1 MLFEHKV
8 SEFIVNEN
16 ADLEVLLG
24 TLSRRIN
31 PNFGSGFAIIV
42 DSIGDIS
49 GIVEDSDL
57 RKFLFKFPNSKLDIK
72 ELMRKDFIS
81 VDAGLDKSQMISE
94 IISQID
100 LRGWDTSLPVR
111 IIPVL
116 KNRKPVGLIDT
127 EEIQLALQQQKSN
140 YVVIGLGYVGLTLA
154 ISLAH
159 IDRNVIGIDTD
170 RTRIDKL
177 KEFGSYIF
185 EPGIENLLKT
195 HLGKNLSVGNSY
207 SLISSKDGIKNIYFI
222 CVGSPLDSNSK
233 PNLKNLLL
241 VIEDLIKILKQ
252 GDVIV
257 MRSTVPIGFGKHV
270 ISLVESNL
278 NWKVGVDFHYVAAP
292 ERTVEGNALK
302 EIRDL
307 PQILSGATNSC
318 QLIGLSV
325 FQNLSSSVTPVNKIE
340 AAELIKLI
348 GNAYRDYSF
357 GFSNYFIDICQRNKL
372 DINLIIEA
380 SNRGYPRSNIPVPSL
395 GVGGPC
401 LSKDSYFLPEVSSF
415 NERSPLVVARRVN
428 ELIPSLVVKFI
439 SHSISNIKQFKCLG
453 IGIAFKGTPET
464 NDFRNSPGI
473 DFLDLLKMEVS
484 KINIWDSSISK
495 DEVDLDFSFH
505 SENDDYDFYAILNNN
520 PKNLD
525 FLESRVLKCNFSE
538 IIIFDPWRLLTPSQ
552 IKFSSVIRDIHYFSL
567 SHYEKVSI

>member
-8 SEFIVNEN
+8 HEFIVNEN
-16 ADLEVLLG
+16 ANLEDLLK
-24 TLSRRIN
+24 TLSKRIN
-31 PNFGSGFAIIV
+31 PNFGSGFAIVV
-42 DSIGDIS
+42 DTTGDIS

-57 RKFLFKFPNSKLDIK
+57 RKFLFKFPDSQLNIK

-81 VDAGLDKSQMISE
+81 VDVNLDKSQMISNV
-94 IISQID
+94 ISQMD

-116 KNRKPVGLIDT
+116 NNRKPVGLIDT

-140 YVVIGLGYVGLTLA
+140 YIVVGLGYVGLTLA
-154 ISLAH
+154 LSLAH

-170 RTRIDKL
+170 KTRINKL
-177 KEFGSYIF
+177 KKYSSYIY

-195 HLGKNLSVGNSY
+195 HLGKNLSVGNSLF
-207 SLISSKDGIKNIYFI
+207 LISSKDGIKNIYFI
-222 CVGSPLDSNSK
+222 CIGSPLDSNLR
-233 PNLKNLLL
+233 PNLNNLQLA
-241 VIEDLIKILKQ
+241 IEDLIKTLKQ

-257 MRSTVPIGFGKHV
+257 MRSTVPIGFGNHV

-307 PQILSGATNSC
+307 PQILAGATSSC
-318 QLIGLSV
+318 QLIGLSI

-357 GFSNYFIDICQRNKL
+357 GFSNYFIEICQRYKL

-401 LSKDSYFLPEVSSF
+401 LSKDSYFLPGIASF

-439 SHSISNIKQFKCLG
+439 TQNIANAKQFKCLG
-453 IGIAFKGTPET
+453 IGIAFKGIPET
-464 NDFRNSPGI
+464 NDFRNSPSI
-473 DFLDLLKMEVS
+473 DFLELLKVEVS

-495 DEVDLDFSFH
+495 NEVDLEFTYH
-505 SENDDYDFYAILNNN
+505 SENDDYDFYAVLNNN

-525 FLESRVLKCNFSE
+525 FLESRLLRCNFSE
-538 IIIFDPWRLLTPSQ
+538 IIIFDPWRLLIPSQ
-552 IKFSSVIRDIHYFSL
+552 IKYSSVIKDIHYFSL

>member
-1 MLFEHKV
+1 MLLEHKV
-8 SEFIVNEN
+8 HEFIVNEN
-16 ADLEVLLG
+16 ADLEVLLS

-42 DSIGDIS
+42 DAAGDIT

-57 RKFLFKFPNSKLDIK
+57 RKFLLKFPNNKLEIK

-81 VDAGLDKSQMISE
+81 VDVDLDKSQMISNV
-94 IISQID
+94 ISQMD
-100 LRGWDTSLPVR
+100 LRGWNTSLPVR

-116 KNRKPVGLIDT
+116 NNQKPVGLIDT

-140 YVVIGLGYVGLTLA
+140 YIVVGLGYIGLTLA

-159 IDRNVIGIDTD
+159 INRNVFGIDTEK
-170 RTRIDKL
+170 TRIDKL
-177 KEFGSYIF
+177 KKFCSYIY
-185 EPGIENLLKT
+185 EPGIESLLKT
-195 HLGKNLSVGNSY
+195 HLGKNLSVGNTL
-207 SLISSKDGIKNIYFI
+207 SLISSKEGIKNIFFI
-222 CVGSPLDSNSK
+222 CVGSPLDSNST
-233 PNLKNLLL
+233 PDLNNLLL
-241 VIEDLIKILKQ
+241 VIEDLIKTLKQ

-257 MRSTVPIGFGKHV
+257 MRSTVPMGFGNHV

-278 NWKVGVDFHYVAAP
+278 NWKVGVDFHYIAAP

-307 PQILSGATNSC
+307 PQILAGATSSC
-318 QLIGLSV
+318 QLIGLSI
-325 FQNLSSSVTPVNKIE
+325 FQDLSSSVTPVNKIE

-357 GFSNYFIDICQRNKL
+357 GFSNYFIDICQRYKL

-401 LSKDSYFLPEVSSF
+401 LSKDSYFLPEISFF

-428 ELIPSLVVKFI
+428 ELIPSLVIKFI
-439 SHSISNIKQFKCLG
+439 SQNIPDTKQFKCLG

-464 NDFRNSPGI
+464 NDYRNSPGI
-473 DFLDLLKMEVS
+473 DFLKLLKMEVS
-484 KINIWDSSISK
+484 KINVWDSSISK
-495 DEVDLDFSFH
+495 DEVDLDFPYD

-525 FLESRVLKCNFSE
+525 FLQSRILKCNFSE

-552 IKFSSVIRDIHYFSL
+552 IKFSSVIRDLHYFSL

>member
-8 SEFIVNEN
+8 HEFIVNEN
-16 ADLEVLLG
+16 ADLEVLLS

-42 DSIGDIS
+42 DSIGNIS

-57 RKFLFKFPNSKLDIK
+57 RKFLLKFPYRKLNII

-81 VDAGLDKSQMISE
+81 VDANLDKSQMISD
-94 IISQID
+94 IISQLD

-116 KNRKPVGLIDT
+116 NNRKPVGLIDT

-140 YVVIGLGYVGLTLA
+140 YVVVGLGYVGLTLA
-154 ISLAH
+154 LSLAR
-159 IDRNVIGIDTD
+159 INRNVIGIDSD
-170 RTRIDKL
+170 GIRIDKL
-177 KEFGSYIF
+177 KQYVSYVF

-195 HLGKNLSVGNSY
+195 HLGKNLAVGNSL
-207 SLISSKDGIKNIYFI
+207 SSVLSKDGIKNIYFI
-222 CVGSPLDSNSK
+222 CIGSPLDPNSK
-233 PNLKNLLL
+233 PNLNNLLL
-241 VIEDLIKILKQ
+241 AIENLIKFLKQ

-257 MRSTVPIGFGKHV
+257 MRSTVPIGFGNHV

-302 EIRDL
+302 EIQDL
-307 PQILSGATNSC
+307 PQILSGATSSC
-318 QLIGLSV
+318 QLIGLSI

-348 GNAYRDYSF
+348 GNAYRDYIF
-357 GFSNYFIDICQRNKL
+357 GFSNYFINICQRNKL

-401 LSKDSYFLPEVSSF
+401 LSKDSYFLPEVSFF
-415 NERSPLVVARRVN
+415 NERSPLVAARRVN
-428 ELIPSLVVKFI
+428 ELTPALVVKFI
-439 SHSISNIKQFKCLG
+439 SSSISNLKKFKCLG

-464 NDFRNSPGI
+464 NDFRNSPSI
-473 DFLDLLKMEVS
+473 DFLELLKVEVS
-484 KINIWDSSISK
+484 RINIWDSSISK
-495 DEVDLDFSFH
+495 DELDLDFSFH
-505 SENDDYDFYAILNNN
+505 SENNDYDFYAILNNN
-520 PKNLD
+520 SKNLD
-525 FLESRVLKCNFSE
+525 FLESRILKCNFNE
-538 IIIFDPWRLLTPSQ
+538 IILFDPWRLLIPSQ
-552 IKFSSVIRDIHYFSL
+552 IKFSSVTRDIHYFSL
-567 SHYEKVSI
+567 SHYEKVCI